1 MVLPIIDARVHV
13 SRDIAP
19 WPKVREVLRKSGVD
33 SAVLS
38 VHPESPRPEHDLT
51 LPRDVSAEDG
61 PWAAYYVGGYPFE
74 GYRNGPARI
83 PSDFDRYSA
92 LHIRCFVSP
101 SLDFG
106 GATTSAY
113 WDAERLEAAV
123 GREDLGAVIDAA
135 RQREIP
141 VWLIEHFPVTM
152 SLIERFPGVRF
163 VIPKMGAMNG
173 GAAAVVNA
181 LTDFSHICFDTALGE
196 LQESIVRRIGYKR
209 ILFASGYPF
218 NQPSLALEQL
228 CGMDLPDD
236 EIAAMAGGN
245 VLELLHNDGEA

>member
-13 SRDIAP
+13 SRAMAP
-19 WPKVREVLRKSGVD
+19 WPKVRKMLGEAGVD
-33 SAVLS
+33 SALLS
-38 VHPESPRPEHDLT
+38 INPESTAPDHDLL
-51 LPRDVSAEDG
+51 LPRDVAAPDG

-74 GYRNGPARI
+74 GYRRGAIEI

-106 GATTSAY
+106 GATTSAS
-113 WDAERLEAAV
+113 WDAKRLDAAI
-123 GREDLGAVIDAA
+123 GREDLCAIIDAA
-135 RQREIP
+135 GQREMP
-141 VWLIEHFPVTM
+141 VWLIEHFPVTLG
-152 SLIERFPGVRF
+152 LIERFPDVRF

-173 GAAAVVNA
+173 GSSAVVNA
-181 LTDFSHICFDTALGE
+181 LAEFEQIYFDTSCGE
-196 LQESIVRRIGYKR
+196 VQESVVRRIGYRR

-218 NQPSLALEQL
+218 NEPASALEQL
-228 CGMDLPDD
+228 CSMDLPDD

-245 VLELLHNDGEA
+245 LLELLKGEQ